1 MKLIWLPGYAFLFF
15 YYLLPLEWGKKRNVA
30 RSARWWQQRHVLAPW
45 ISAAFY
51 ILCTFALMT
60 VLMSFIFSNSESG
73 QNAQVQ
79 VQAAPVITPGRAT
92 LPVPGPA
99 APNGAREP
107 NMVGA
112 GKSVANSD
120 LSIALPKEPATP
132 ILEKS
137 DAALP
142 PKPAAPM
149 LEKSDA
155 AEEATR
161 YEALVIEREIKS
173 HYSGDD
179 KMVRCRWDLPAKKLE
194 GDQRGEWRAMLE
206 KAKGE
211 ENIAFTWMLERYCS
225 R

>member
-15 YYLLPLEWGKKRNVA
+15 YYLLPVEWGMKRNVA
-30 RSARWWQQRHVLAPW
+30 RSGRWWQQRHVLAPW

-51 ILCTFALMT
+51 ILCTI
-60 VLMSFIFSNSESG
+60 VLMSNIVSNSESD
-73 QNAQVQ
+73 QNAQAQ
-79 VQAAPVITPGRAT
+79 VQAALAITPGRAT

-99 APNGAREP
+99 FPRGEREP
-107 NMVGA
+107 TMGGA
-112 GKSVANSD
+112 DKSAANPA
-120 LSIALPKEPATP
+120 LSIALPKEPAAP

-142 PKPAAPM
+142 PEPAAPM
-149 LEKSDA
+149 REKSDA
-155 AEEATR
+155 AQQATR

-173 HYSGDD
+173 QYSGDD
-179 KMVRCRWDLPAKKLE
+179 KLVRCRFDLPAKKLE
-194 GDQRGEWRAMLE
+194 RDQRGEWRAMLE

-211 ENIAFTWMLERYCS
+211 ENTAFTWMLERYCS